1 LGTLSL
7 VESIIK
13 KKIPNTLDSIKI
25 LIIGFFTLYNLMY
38 VAKRA
43 IINIL
48 AAAENRNKV
57 LTSIF
62 IIA

>member
-1 LGTLSL
+1 
-7 VESIIK
+7 
-13 KKIPNTLDSIKI
+13 
-25 LIIGFFTLYNLMY
+25 MY